1 MEISKEQIYELFSA
15 GVVSEIILRVTE
27 AAPDIV
33 KSLKTPVRRLAAKNL
48 ALPCSRELEA
58 QLLSHVK
65 DVVTIMT

>member
-1 MEISKEQIYELFSA
+1 MVIPKEKLYGLFSA
-15 GVVSEIILRVTE
+15 GVVSGIILRVTE

-33 KSLKTPVRRLAAKNL
+33 KSLKTPIRRLAAKNL

-58 QLLSHVK
+58 QLLPHVK

>member
-1 MEISKEQIYELFSA
+1 MEISREKLYELFSA

-33 KSLKTPVRRLAAKNL
+33 NGLKTLIRRLAAKNL
-48 ALPCSRELEA
+48 VLPCSRELET
-58 QLLSHVK
+58 QLLPHVK